1 MPRVDDKARR
11 TIADL
16 ILATLTLCGAA
27 VLFVG
32 AMALPPPRF
41 EPLGS
46 AALPRILGGLLVF
59 FALIIAARALLRRRI
74 ETPAIPAETSGPRA
88 DPKRGAL
95 VFAALIAY
103 VFALDVL
110 RVPFVVAT
118 PVFVIATGT
127 AIGGVSWRGL
137 IAYAG
142 LGLFLAVFISTVLE
156 RLLYIRIG

>member
-1 MPRVDDKARR
+1 MDDKARR
-11 TIADL
+11 TLADL
-16 ILATLTLCGAA
+16 TLASLTVGGAA
-27 VLFVG
+27 ILFIG
-32 AMALPPPRF
+32 AMSLPPPRF

-59 FALIIAARALLRRRI
+59 FALIVAARALLRHRNDA
-74 ETPAIPAETSGPRA
+74 PLAQPDKSGPRA

-95 VFAALIAY
+95 VFAALVAY

-127 AIGGVSWRGL
+127 AIGGVSLRGL
-137 IAYAG
+137 IAYAI
-142 LGLFLAVFISTVLE
+142 LGVFLAVFISTVLE